1 MRRAFLGEPELAY
14 DRHVYLAVELI
25 DAVTMTRVREGV
37 TVVAEGLQG
46 KPIVNASGFFVWLRE
61 GNAVAQKVTVDPEDS
76 PYEKAEL
83 SPLTF
88 PLSRI
93 ELQPKLDYSFSPGI
107 TGLRGALIE
116 RDVRPRVFVGDAEV
130 RLGWLDDSD
139 IWRDAPTTSR
149 TNSRGGDFVAI
160 LRLAPTQKPKVD
172 ANGAVTVR
180 LQVRRGVLSRSS
192 TDFKLPQGR
201 VTDPSTSNTL
211 TFAWDD
217 LQP

>member
-1 MRRAFLGEPELAY
+1 MSHTFLGDPELGY
-14 DRHVYLAVELI
+14 ERHVYLAVELL
-25 DAVTMTRVREGV
+25 DGVTMTRIREGV

-46 KPIVNASGFFVWLRE
+46 KPIINGSGFFVWLE
-61 GNAVAQKVTVDPEDS
+61 EENSVAQKITVDPDEL

-93 ELQPKLDYSFSPGI
+93 QLQPKVGYSFTPGI
-107 TGLRGALIE
+107 TGLRGTLIE
-116 RDVRPRVFVGDAEV
+116 RQITPVAPIGDAEV
-130 RLGWLDDSD
+130 QLAWLDDSD
-139 IWRDAPTTSR
+139 TWRDATTMSR
-149 TNSRGGDFVAI
+149 TNSGRGDFVSI
-160 LRLAPTQKPKVD
+160 LRLAPTDKPKVD

-180 LQVRRGVLSRSS
+180 LHARRGVLSRSS

-201 VTDPSTSNTL
+201 VTDPSTSNPL